1 MTPEADFNRFVGRCV
16 TTLGDRVTEVRPSR
30 VLKDSPVRL
39 LSPDGQSVEMQRI
52 YRMMG
57 REVDVPPQILEVN
70 RNHPLIAGLSSLAT
84 KQPDSPLLPLAIEQ
98 LYAGALMQEGLLPN
112 PSDMMPR
119 ILELLSIA
127 TEAVERSADSV
138 E

>member
-1 MTPEADFNRFVGRCV
+1 M
-16 TTLGDRVTEVRPSR
+16 TEVRPSR

-52 YRMMG
+52 YRNDGSRG
-57 REVDVPPQILEVN
+57 RRAATNPGGQSQSSP
-70 RNHPLIAGLSSLAT
+70 IAGLSSLAT

-112 PSDMMPR
+112 QV
-119 ILELLSIA
+119 
-127 TEAVERSADSV
+127 T
-138 E
+138 